1 MVNIRT
7 KGASG
12 EREIC
17 DAINAIYDEIEV
29 ELNIKIDDVLRAQRN
44 QIQTAVGGDDI
55 TNTCGMS
62 IEVKR
67 QEKLA
72 VNTWWKQCLAS
83 SQRSNRIPVLLY
95 RQSRKAW
102 SCVTFAEP
110 YRRYAQEAQLFV
122 RVEMNFEDFKK
133 WFKEH
138 ARVYITMNGSPK

>member
-17 DAINAIYDEIEV
+17 DAINEIYDELEV

-72 VNTWWKQCLAS
+72 VNTWWKQCLTS

-102 SCVTFAEP
+102 SCVTFVSP
-110 YRRYAQEAQLFV
+110 YRQYAHETTFYA
-122 RVEMNFEDFKK
+122 RAEMSFEDFKK

>member
-17 DAINAIYDEIEV
+17 DAINEIYDELEK
-29 ELNIKIDDVLRAQRN
+29 ELNITIDSILRAQRN
-44 QIQTAVGGDDI
+44 QIQTAVGGDDV

-72 VNTWWKQCLAS
+72 INTWWKQCMES
-83 SQRSNRIPVLLY
+83 SRRSGKIPVLLY

-102 SCVTFAEP
+102 SCITFAEP
-110 YRRYAQEAQLFV
+110 YRRYSQEKQLFV
-122 RVEMNFEDFKK
+122 RVEMSFDDFKK

-138 ARVYITMNGSPK
+138 ARVYITMNGNPK